1 MADALDAIIN
11 AHSAAGPSRPQKQ
24 DVTYD
29 QFQSMLD
36 STPLFMRETPKEGA
50 EDDGVLEALRSLV
63 FEGDGDG
70 GL

>member
-11 AHSAAGPSRPQKQ
+11 AHAEAGPSRPQKQ

-29 QFQSMLD
+29 DFQSMLD
-36 STPLFMRETPKEGA
+36 NTPLFMKATPQEGV

-70 GL
+70 A